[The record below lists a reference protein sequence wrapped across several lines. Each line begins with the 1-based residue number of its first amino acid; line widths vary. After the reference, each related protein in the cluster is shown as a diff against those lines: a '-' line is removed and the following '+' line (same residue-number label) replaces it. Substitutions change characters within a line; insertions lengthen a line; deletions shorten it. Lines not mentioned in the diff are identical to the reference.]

1 VSYVY
6 RRRSETELRQIAEV
20 ILEKFPNRRIGEFA
34 IDIEG
39 IQEDLGLEII
49 FRPSLGLSVAGYLA
63 QDPRYIVLNE
73 LQLVYLPR
81 ARFTISEEV
90 CHKILEWKLW
100 DSPQIPDGAHAH
112 QLSQKQYDDI
122 EVNARCLA
130 AEILEPVAPFGERY
144 ESHRTKCQSSG
155 LQGDALIKSL
165 VRATAEDFIVSP
177 YAAAYRAKK
186 LGLMS
191 AAEHARNYP
200 KIGVIL

>member
-6 RRRSETELRQIAEV
+6 RRRSETELRKIAEV

-49 FRPSLGLSVAGYLA
+49 FRPSLGLPVAGYIA

-90 CHKILEWKLW
+90 CHKILEWNLW
-100 DSPQIPDGAHAH
+100 DSPQIPDGTHAH
-112 QLSQKQYDDI
+112 QLSKKQYDDI

-130 AEILEPVAPFGERY
+130 AEILEPAAPFRDERDTNLTAQNCKAVVCKAML
-144 ESHRTKCQSSG
+144 SLRAQSAV
-155 LQGDALIKSL
+155 QRKTSL
-165 VRATAEDFIVSP
+165 
-177 YAAAYRAKK
+177 
-186 LGLMS
+186 
-191 AAEHARNYP
+191 
-200 KIGVIL
+200 